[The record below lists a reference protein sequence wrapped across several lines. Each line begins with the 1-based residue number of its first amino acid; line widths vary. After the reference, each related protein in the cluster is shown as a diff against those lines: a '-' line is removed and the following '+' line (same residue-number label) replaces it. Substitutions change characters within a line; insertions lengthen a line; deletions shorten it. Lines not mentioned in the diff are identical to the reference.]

1 MTEILETA
9 RAAARV
15 GGEVLKS
22 YFRGSFD
29 VRTKATADMVSDAD
43 VNAETAIVECIRSRF
58 PDHAILGEERHN
70 AVGDEAQLWVVDPL
84 DGTTNFVHQIPH
96 FAVSIGYYEHG
107 VGQVGVVFNPVTDQW
122 FTAVRGQG
130 SEWNGQ
136 PIKVN
141 AEKSLADAL
150 VGVGFYYDRGEL
162 MHRTLAAVGEFF
174 EENIHGIR
182 RFGTAS
188 LDLCQVAMGRYGV
201 FFEYILSPWD
211 FAAGKIIVE
220 EAGGRVTTCDGS
232 PLTLTKSTLLA
243 SNELLHKSALAI
255 TRKHL

>member
-1 MTEILETA
+1 MTEILDTA
-9 RAAARV
+9 QAAARA
-15 GGEVLKS
+15 GGDVLTS
-22 YFRGSFD
+22 YFRSSFD
-29 VRTKATADMVSDAD
+29 VRTKAPADMVSDAD
-43 VNAETAIVECIRSRF
+43 VNAETAIVKCIRDRF
-58 PDHAILGEERHN
+58 PEHAILGEEQHH
-70 AVGDEAQLWVVDPL
+70 ADGDEPNLWVVDPL

-107 VGQVGVVFNPVTDQW
+107 VGQLGVVFNPVTNQW
-122 FTAVRGQG
+122 FTAERGRG
-130 SEWNGQ
+130 AKWNDQ

-141 AEKSLADAL
+141 AESSLANVL

-162 MHRTLAAVGEFF
+162 MKRTLAAVGEFF
-174 EENIHGIR
+174 EGDIHGIR

-188 LDLCQVAMGRYGV
+188 LDLCQVAMGRYGL

-211 FAAGKIIVE
+211 FAAGRIIVE

-243 SNELLHKSALAI
+243 SNGLLHESALAI
-255 TRKHL
+255 TRNHL